1 MIVVPASSSP
11 LMSSDAP
18 VRCWISL
25 TVAPPLPRIAPTRQ
39 LSTNVSAWPWSASI
53 FLMAATHASTFS
65 LSPETVHS
73 LRPRTSTRTPWSAW
87 TFLIVA
93 PPGPIKR
100 RAPFAPKSNFSVA
113 AAATSSPATQ
123 RSTSFRAAATCSGAP
138 DTTTSDAPPLPAS
151 TRAPVDSW
159 MKRIVAPPAPMT
171 AESLAP
177 ASTVD
182 ETSLAPGTWPAST
195 SALTT
200 SALAAFCCAGSPVIV
215 HVDSSLPGPLSTD
228 NLAPVSSEIFLMVS
242 PPLPMT
248 AAAQRPQS
256 TTTAPGSA
264 AGAAA
269 VGFFFLRG
277 SSLATTVQPSSD
289 GPSSVGSGSGSG
301 ADDDAAAAAAAGAF
315 AFLALLFFF
324 VGDAGAGSGG
334 GVEAPLLPFFLGLS
348 AATLTGGG
356 LGFFF
361 LGAGAFFALAGF
373 LAGAG
378 ADLKL

>member
-1 MIVVPASSSP
+1 
-11 LMSSDAP
+11 
-18 VRCWISL
+18 
-25 TVAPPLPRIAPTRQ
+25 
-39 LSTNVSAWPWSASI
+39 
-53 FLMAATHASTFS
+53 MAATHASTFS

-151 TRAPVDSW
+151 TCARRASRSGPRPRGGLSRSEPRRRRDPETDGSGPRRRRDRAADCFARSRGVAATPRRTGPAPAAATAPRSCFRAGLPTRAPVDSW

-277 SSLATTVQPSSD
+277 SSLACVFRTR
-289 GPSSVGSGSGSG
+289 
-301 ADDDAAAAAAAGAF
+301 ARR
-315 AFLALLFFF
+315 
-324 VGDAGAGSGG
+324 
-334 GVEAPLLPFFLGLS
+334 APLGLWR
-348 AATLTGGG
+348 
-356 LGFFF
+356 
-361 LGAGAFFALAGF
+361 
-373 LAGAG
+373 
-378 ADLKL
+378 DE